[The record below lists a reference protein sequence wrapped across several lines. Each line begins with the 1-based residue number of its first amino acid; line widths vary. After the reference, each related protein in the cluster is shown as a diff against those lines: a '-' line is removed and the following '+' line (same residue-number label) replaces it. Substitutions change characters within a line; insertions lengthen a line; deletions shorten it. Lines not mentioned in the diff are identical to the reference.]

1 MGNVLTQAV
10 PTKLKPGQKPE
21 LLAPGGSLE
30 KLKFAIHYGADAVY
44 IGGQKY
50 GLRSNADN
58 FTFDEMREAVAF
70 ADRYGAKVFVAANI
84 YAHNE
89 DIAGI
94 ADYLRQ
100 LQDCGIAAIIVAD
113 PAIIETCKQV
123 APKLEIHLSTQQST
137 VNWQAVQFWKEEGV
151 HRVVL
156 GREATM
162 DEIREIKRN
171 VDIEIETFVHG
182 AMCSSYSGRCVLSNH
197 FTDRDSNRGGCCQ
210 SCRWKYDL
218 FADGDV
224 RLDSPAADR
233 DVLIGEANRVNDIDK
248 AEEADVINGTSEVD
262 EINGTNEVDEI
273 NEAYETSEA
282 EETNETFESEEIN
295 ETFEVDEI
303 NKAVEAGSGVPSRLK
318 EGMTGIPL
326 FPGED
331 PFMMSAKDL
340 CMIEFI
346 PEMIRSGVE
355 SFKIEGR
362 MKSIHYV
369 ATVVNAYRQA
379 IDAYYADPQGYQL
392 KEEWLQEIYKAAN
405 RPLNTGFFFGAPDH
419 EAHIFGPEDKRV
431 DYDFAGLVVDY
442 DNATGIATVQQR
454 NHFKPDQEVE
464 FFGPGG
470 TLFKQRVGE
479 LTDEAG
485 VRLDAARHP
494 LQLVKFKVERP
505 VKPMDMMRKQ
515 VGRKK

>member
-1 MGNVLTQAV
+1 MVKVLEQQV
-10 PTKLKPGQKPE
+10 RTKLKPGQKPE

-58 FTFDEMREAVAF
+58 FTFEEMREAVAF

-89 DIAGI
+89 DIDGI

-113 PAIIETCKQV
+113 PAIIETCKEV
-123 APKLEIHLSTQQST
+123 APRLEIHLSTQQST

-156 GREATM
+156 GRETTFE
-162 DEIREIKRN
+162 EIAEIKRN
-171 VDIEIETFVHG
+171 VDIEIETFIHG

-210 SCRWKYDL
+210 SCRWQYEL
-218 FADGDV
+218 FEEDAVEQEGL
-224 RLDSPAADR
+224 RLEHETSSDR
-233 DVLIGEANRVNDIDK
+233 PPSNGPQSTGVQAGKPLFRGEA
-248 AEEADVINGTSEVD
+248 
-262 EINGTNEVDEI
+262 
-273 NEAYETSEA
+273 
-282 EETNETFESEEIN
+282 
-295 ETFEVDEI
+295 
-303 NKAVEAGSGVPSRLK
+303 
-318 EGMTGIPL
+318 
-326 FPGED
+326 

-340 CMIEFI
+340 CMIEHI

-362 MKSIHYV
+362 MKSVHYV

-379 IDAYYADPQGYQL
+379 IDSYYADPEGYRLQ
-392 KEEWLQEIYKAAN
+392 EEWLQDIYKAAN
-405 RPLNTGFFFGAPDH
+405 RPLNTGFFFDAPGH
-419 EAHIFGPEDKRV
+419 EDHIFGPEDKRA
-431 DYDFAGLVVDY
+431 DYDFAGLVLDY
-442 DNATGIATVQQR
+442 DADTGLAVVQQR
-454 NHFKPDQEVE
+454 NHFKPGQEVE

-470 TLFKQRVGE
+470 TFFKMMVGE
-479 LTDEAG
+479 LTDEEG

-494 LQLVKFKVERP
+494 MQRVVFRVDAP
-505 VKPMDMMRKQ
+505 VKPMDMMRKRT
-515 VGRKK
+515 GRGKPV